1 MTVFQRFSRTFREN
15 PSLVKIMIVFTVSS
29 GGLVAFSEANS
40 DSGVNIVNPIE
51 AEGKKKRVVVLGTG
65 WAGTSFLKNLKSP
78 SYDVQVISPRNFFA
92 FTPLLP
98 SVTCGT
104 VEPRSIV
111 EPIRNIVRKKNLGIH
126 YWEAECFRIDP
137 ENKKVY
143 CRSNLS
149 SDANEKE
156 EIVVDY
162 DYLVVSIGARSN
174 TFNIPGVA
182 ENCHFLKE
190 IEDAQK
196 IRRTIVDC
204 FERASLPNL
213 SDEERKKILHFVVVG
228 GGPTGV
234 EFAAELHDY
243 VNEDLVKLYPKAKEA
258 VKITLLEATDHI
270 LNMFDKRITAF
281 AEEKF
286 KRDGIDVKTGAMVLN
301 VSDKEIST
309 KELKNGGAISSMPY
323 GMVVWSTGIGTR
335 PVIMDFMK
343 QIGQG
348 NRRVLATDE
357 WMRVEGSDS
366 IYALGDCATIN
377 QRKVMEDV
385 WAIFGKAD
393 KDNSGTLTVKE
404 FQEVLNDICERYP
417 QVGLYL
423 KSRQM
428 KGLVD
433 LLKDS
438 KGDAVKESVE
448 VNLEEFKSAMSQV
461 DSQMKNLPATAQV
474 AAQQG
479 SYLADCFNRM
489 EECEKNPEGPL
500 RFRGEGRH
508 RFHPFSVQAF
518 WTICSIGR
526 RANCCPASWRL
537 GFDWTQHSV
546 ALVFC
551 VCQQAS
557 KLAYKGVGDI
567 RLGEAFHLWKGLE
580 WNLTRQDLQFS
591 FGPENDTRFV
601 GSLRTRNFAAGYST
615 QAKSPQMT
623 KNGRPGKRWPGKEKK
638 PSPLFPVDNPSM
650 ADKRP
655 EIERLLGDQAI
666 KKILENEWLLMELL
680 VRLPAENLTRYKLV
694 CKDWRDLIESP
705 NFVSAHLNH
714 SKRNPSRHHILFKGD
729 TFRPFKSA
737 IRFYSPYVIIVGSI
751 NGLICFAGKGTTKY
765 VESPDDIWILNPITG
780 NAIDLP
786 FPDSPVDVTGFDSV
800 TLAFWCD
807 SVTGGYKVVKIT
819 SKCDPDSKTYSISS
833 RPVVSNSVE
842 LWDSSYP
849 DIWTTIPMG
858 FDRPFHHARA
868 YGWVTR
874 CDAVIGM
881 HCYWIMSYSK
891 GLGAFVLSL
900 NMKTLVLEQIALPD
914 ISIPDKTLHEYLADD
929 YKANFFGANWNGN
942 FALVGKG
949 KSCAGIHYYN
959 VWILDVCGVW
969 SEKFCFHL
977 DFRIHRFINC
987 IDETLVLQRVAGDL
1001 VFYNTVNR
1009 KCFLLGKKGFYERET
1024 PSEGDMAIVDHEL
1037 FNIWLKLVAAG
1048 CSDSAEDYPCS
1059 FNDFQ
1064 ISFQDMDIRNSD
1076 DEIDNDLAH
1085 TFAES
1090 VDDFVGSLLTI
1101 DKFEPFIPED
1111 QEFMFIRPSVLEI
1124 RIQIRMMNKW
1134 KWNKGKRSKIVDLTR
1149 IIGRLR

>member
-1 MTVFQRFSRTFREN
+1 MQKMTVFQRFSRSFREN
-15 PSLVKIMIVFTVSS
+15 PSLAKILIVFTVSG

-40 DSGVNIVNPIE
+40 DSRINIVNQTE
-51 AEGKKKRVVVLGTG
+51 ADAKKKRVVVLGTG
-65 WAGTSFLKNLKSP
+65 WAGTSFLKNLKNP

-111 EPIRNIVRKKNLGIH
+111 EPIRNIVRKKNVGIH

-149 SDANEKE
+149 GDANENE

-190 IEDAQK
+190 IEDAQR

-270 LNMFDKRITAF
+270 LNIDLLNYGFMQVLGFRFDKRITAF
-281 AEEKF
+281 AEDKF
-286 KRDGIDVKTGAMVLN
+286 KRDGIDVKTGAMVVK

-357 WMRVEGSDS
+357 WMRVEGNES

-393 KDNSGTLTVKE
+393 KDNSGSLTVKE

-423 KSRQM
+423 KNRQM

-438 KGDAVKESVE
+438 KGDVVKESVE
-448 VNLEEFKSAMSQV
+448 VSLEEFKSALSQV

-508 RFHPFSVQAF
+508 RFHPFSG
-518 WTICSIGR
+518 TSILDNLLHWEESKQLPSSPEIGF
-526 RANCCPASWRL
+526 RL
-537 GFDWTQHSV
+537 DTAVSGFGI
-546 ALVFC
+546 LYMP
-551 VCQQAS
+551 AS
-557 KLAYKGVGDI
+557 KLAHKGIGDI
-567 RLGEAFHLWKGLE
+567 RLGETFHLRKGLE
-580 WNLTRQDLQFS
+580 WHLRRQ
-591 FGPENDTRFV
+591 
-601 GSLRTRNFAAGYST
+601 NF
-615 QAKSPQMT
+615 
-623 KNGRPGKRWPGKEKK
+623 E
-638 PSPLFPVDNPSM
+638 PSYIFFPV
-650 ADKRP
+650 
-655 EIERLLGDQAI
+655 
-666 KKILENEWLLMELL
+666 
-680 VRLPAENLTRYKLV
+680 
-694 CKDWRDLIESP
+694 
-705 NFVSAHLNH
+705 F
-714 SKRNPSRHHILFKGD
+714 
-729 TFRPFKSA
+729 
-737 IRFYSPYVIIVGSI
+737 
-751 NGLICFAGKGTTKY
+751 
-765 VESPDDIWILNPITG
+765 
-780 NAIDLP
+780 
-786 FPDSPVDVTGFDSV
+786 
-800 TLAFWCD
+800 
-807 SVTGGYKVVKIT
+807 
-819 SKCDPDSKTYSISS
+819 
-833 RPVVSNSVE
+833 
-842 LWDSSYP
+842 
-849 DIWTTIPMG
+849 
-858 FDRPFHHARA
+858 
-868 YGWVTR
+868 
-874 CDAVIGM
+874 
-881 HCYWIMSYSK
+881 
-891 GLGAFVLSL
+891 
-900 NMKTLVLEQIALPD
+900 
-914 ISIPDKTLHEYLADD
+914 
-929 YKANFFGANWNGN
+929 
-942 FALVGKG
+942 
-949 KSCAGIHYYN
+949 
-959 VWILDVCGVW
+959 
-969 SEKFCFHL
+969 
-977 DFRIHRFINC
+977 
-987 IDETLVLQRVAGDL
+987 
-1001 VFYNTVNR
+1001 
-1009 KCFLLGKKGFYERET
+1009 
-1024 PSEGDMAIVDHEL
+1024 
-1037 FNIWLKLVAAG
+1037 
-1048 CSDSAEDYPCS
+1048 
-1059 FNDFQ
+1059 
-1064 ISFQDMDIRNSD
+1064 
-1076 DEIDNDLAH
+1076 
-1085 TFAES
+1085 
-1090 VDDFVGSLLTI
+1090 
-1101 DKFEPFIPED
+1101 
-1111 QEFMFIRPSVLEI
+1111 
-1124 RIQIRMMNKW
+1124 
-1134 KWNKGKRSKIVDLTR
+1134 
-1149 IIGRLR
+1149 